1 MRFSTPTF
9 LLLPLTFCLLVVS
22 GCDSSSDDGLVCNL
36 AAGPITTGATASVE
50 YSVTFSG
57 DVDLD
62 SVAYTADS
70 GEQPVTNPTSP
81 WSLTRSVPAG
91 TTVSLAADARVRN
104 GTANI
109 SMVVT
114 EVSGGGTFTVSD
126 SDACSQTGS

>member
-9 LLLPLTFCLLVVS
+9 LLLPLIFCLLVVT

-36 AAGPITTGATASVE
+36 EAGPITTGATATVE

-57 DVDLD
+57 DVDLE
-62 SVAYTADS
+62 SVTYTADAGAQS
-70 GEQPVTNPTSP
+70 VTNATSP
-81 WSLTRSVPAG
+81 WNLTRTVPAG
-91 TTVSLAADARVRN
+91 TTVALSGDARVRN

-126 SDACSQTGS
+126 SDSCSQTGS

>member
-1 MRFSTPTF
+1 MRFPTPAF
-9 LLLPLTFCLLVVS
+9 LLLPLTFCLLVVT

-36 AAGPITTGATASVE
+36 QAGPITTGATATVE

-57 DVDLD
+57 DIDLD
-62 SVAYTADS
+62 SVAYTADA
-70 GEQPVTNPTSP
+70 GAQPVTDATSP
-81 WSLTRSVPAG
+81 WSLTRSVSAG
-91 TTVSLAADARVRN
+91 TTVSLSADARVRN

-126 SDACSQTGS
+126 SDSCSQSGG